1 MCVSTPSVLED
12 TESQPNEYRYIS
24 WVNGGRSFQ
33 INNRELFEK
42 LLMPLYFKAT
52 KLRSFQRQLNLW
64 GFERTQTASGDSSSS
79 FYSHHQ
85 FIRGQPENLR
95 HILRVKIK
103 GSIGKTDINTGG
115 MVGDTTGDHVDTEV
129 GEGEEGTDTE
139 MEISSSINEFSSVA
153 TTRRITLIEDGDTK
167 NKMKMPRRRASLIGP
182 PSPSTLRKSLG
193 YPTTTMK
200 RANDMYTRRAS
211 DPTPYYHTQQ
221 TQYND
226 MKNFNWSAFMAD
238 DSNMEPTTTDKLP
251 AANVDE
257 FASLLKSNTHP
268 LDVPSASI
276 PTNQSE
282 DRGMMNFNVHPVSF
296 DQVQANTS
304 AATLPLSNGTFPSTK
319 ATCISEALA
328 TDVDVESILP
338 ISIKDFKPLPFECM
352 TNEEELSRDLIGNA
366 NEEKI
371 KSEEEEDDDDEFGMF
386 IDKSIHKVQT
396 F

>member
-1 MCVSTPSVLED
+1 MLED
-12 TESQPNEYRYIS
+12 SSTQPNEYRYIS

-64 GFERTQTASGDSSSS
+64 GFERTQTAGGDTSSS
-79 FYSHHQ
+79 FYSHPQ
-85 FIRGQPENLR
+85 FVRGQPENLR

-103 GSIGKTDINTGG
+103 GSIGKTDVNEGDV
-115 MVGDTTGDHVDTEV
+115 VGDNTGDHANT
-129 GEGEEGTDTE
+129 GEGEEGTDSE
-139 MEISSSINEFSSVA
+139 MEISSSINESSGI
-153 TTRRITLIEDGDTK
+153 TTRRITLSEDGDTK

-226 MKNFNWSAFMAD
+226 NMKNFNWSAFMAD

-251 AANVDE
+251 AANADGDE
-257 FASLLKSNTHP
+257 FASLLKRSTHP

-276 PTNQSE
+276 TTNRSTDQ
-282 DRGMMNFNVHPVSF
+282 GMMNFNFHPVSF

-304 AATLPLSNGTFPSTK
+304 ATLPLSNGTFPTR

-338 ISIKDFKPLPFECM
+338 ISIKDFKPLPFESV
-352 TNEEELSRDLIGNA
+352 TNGEESSRDLAGNG

-371 KSEEEEDDDDEFGMF
+371 KSEEVDDDDDDDEFGMF

>member
-1 MCVSTPSVLED
+1 MLSYADIYRYNNSMTYLSPLKTVLED
-12 TESQPNEYRYIS
+12 SSTQPNEYRYIS

-42 LLMPLYFKAT
+42 LVMPLYFKAT

-79 FYSHHQ
+79 FYSHSQ

-103 GSIGKTDINTGG
+103 GSIGKTDISKGG
-115 MVGDTTGDHVDTEV
+115 MVGDTTGDHANT

-139 MEISSSINEFSSVA
+139 MEISSSINESSGI
-153 TTRRITLIEDGDTK
+153 TTRRITLSEDDDR
-167 NKMKMPRRRASLIGP
+167 MKMPRRRASLIGP

-226 MKNFNWSAFMAD
+226 NMKNFNWSALMAD
-238 DSNMEPTTTDKLP
+238 DSNMEPTTTDNLP
-251 AANVDE
+251 AANADE

-276 PTNQSE
+276 TTNRSGDQ
-282 DRGMMNFNVHPVSF
+282 GMMNFNFHPVSF

-304 AATLPLSNGTFPSTK
+304 ATLPLSNGTFPSTK

-338 ISIKDFKPLPFECM
+338 ISIKDFKPLPFESV
-352 TNEEELSRDLIGNA
+352 TNGEESARDLAGN
-366 NEEKI
+366 
-371 KSEEEEDDDDEFGMF
+371 
-386 IDKSIHKVQT
+386 VR
-396 F
+396 

>member
-1 MCVSTPSVLED
+1 VLED
-12 TESQPNEYRYIS
+12 SSTQPNEYRYIS

-64 GFERTQTASGDSSSS
+64 GFERTQTAGGDTSSS
-79 FYSHHQ
+79 FYSHTS

-103 GSIGKTDINTGG
+103 GSIGKTDINKGG
-115 MVGDTTGDHVDTEV
+115 TVGGGDHVDTEV

-139 MEISSSINEFSSVA
+139 MEISSSINESSGI
-153 TTRRITLIEDGDTK
+153 TTRRITLSEDDDR
-167 NKMKMPRRRASLIGP
+167 MKMPRRRASLIGP

-193 YPTTTMK
+193 YPTTMK

-226 MKNFNWSAFMAD
+226 NMKNFNWSAFMAD
-238 DSNMEPTTTDKLP
+238 DSNMEPTTTDVLP

-276 PTNQSE
+276 PTNQFRVG
-282 DRGMMNFNVHPVSF
+282 DQGMMNFKFHPASVG
-296 DQVQANTS
+296 QVQANTS
-304 AATLPLSNGTFPSTK
+304 ATLPLSNGTFPSTR

-338 ISIKDFKPLPFECM
+338 ISIKDFKPLPFESV
-352 TNEEELSRDLIGNA
+352 TNGEESSRDLAGNV

-371 KSEEEEDDDDEFGMF
+371 KSEEEEDDDEFGMF

>member
-1 MCVSTPSVLED
+1 MLED

-79 FYSHHQ
+79 FYSHTY

-103 GSIGKTDINTGG
+103 GSIGKSDVNKGG
-115 MVGDTTGDHVDTEV
+115 MVGDTTGDHAER
-129 GEGEEGTDTE
+129 GEEGTDFE
-139 MEISSSINEFSSVA
+139 AEIEISSSINESSSI
-153 TTRRITLIEDGDTK
+153 TTRRITLSEDDDTK
-167 NKMKMPRRRASLIGP
+167 KKLKMPRRRASLLGP

-193 YPTTTMK
+193 YPTTTME
-200 RANDMYTRRAS
+200 RANNMYTRRAS

-226 MKNFNWSAFMAD
+226 MKNFNC
-238 DSNMEPTTTDKLP
+238 DSNMESTTTDMLP
-251 AANVDE
+251 AANVNE
-257 FASLLKSNTHP
+257 FASLLQSNTNP

-282 DRGMMNFNVHPVSF
+282 DQGMMNFKFHPVLF

-304 AATLPLSNGTFPSTK
+304 AAALPLSNGAFPSTR
-319 ATCISEALA
+319 ATCISKALA

-338 ISIKDFKPLPFECM
+338 ISIKDFEPLPFESV
-352 TNEEELSRDLIGNA
+352 TNGEELPTGLTDNA

-371 KSEEEEDDDDEFGMF
+371 KSEEEDDDDDEFGMF

>member
-1 MCVSTPSVLED
+1 MLED
-12 TESQPNEYRYIS
+12 SATQPNEYRYIS

-33 INNRELFEK
+33 INNRGLFEK
-42 LLMPLYFKAT
+42 QLMPLYFKAT

-64 GFERTQTASGDSSSS
+64 GFERTQTASGDS
-79 FYSHHQ
+79 FYSHPQ

-95 HILRVKIK
+95 HIVREKIK
-103 GSIGKTDINTGG
+103 GSISGKTDINKGG
-115 MVGDTTGDHVDTEV
+115 VVGGNTGDHAD

-139 MEISSSINEFSSVA
+139 MEISSSINESSSVA
-153 TTRRITLIEDGDTK
+153 TTRSITSSEDNDTK
-167 NKMKMPRRRASLIGP
+167 KKLMMPWRRASILGP
-182 PSPSTLRKSLG
+182 PSPSTLHKSLG

-221 TQYND
+221 TQYNND
-226 MKNFNWSAFMAD
+226 MTNFNWSTFMAN
-238 DSNMEPTTTDKLP
+238 DSNMESTTDVLQ

-268 LDVPSASI
+268 LDVPSSSI
-276 PTNQSE
+276 TTNQSE
-282 DRGMMNFNVHPVSF
+282 DQGMMNFNFHPVSY
-296 DQVQANTS
+296 QVQANTS
-304 AATLPLSNGTFPSTK
+304 ATLPLSNGTFSSTK

-338 ISIKDFKPLPFECM
+338 ISIKDFKPLPFESM
-352 TNEEELSRDLIGNA
+352 ANEEELSRGLADNA

-371 KSEEEEDDDDEFGMF
+371 KSEEEDDDDDEFGVF